1 MRLLR
6 WILVHF
12 PSVRGIPLQPHHLHE
27 QTGDDN
33 KEFVKNYDENNVHFN
48 DAMRKNRWKSKFQ
61 NPPVPHPVVR
71 LLRKQENGWSQTRPG
86 PNRSKSNDLFWKFS
100 KGCHIQFCQ
109 FLTMGLK
116 GPLENFQTFIRFGG
130 IVLFDDNVDRV
141 PAWLWEVSNFQNK
154 VGLGT
159 WLW

>member
-1 MRLLR
+1 MKKSTK
-6 WILVHF
+6 IK
-12 PSVRGIPLQPHHLHE
+12 IP
-27 QTGDDN
+27 
-33 KEFVKNYDENNVHFN
+33 
-48 DAMRKNRWKSKFQ
+48 

-86 PNRSKSNDLFWKFS
+86 QNRSKSNDLFWKFS

-130 IVLFDDNVDRV
+130 IVLQAALYDDNDGRSKTPQGLFTLVRV
-141 PAWLWEVSNFQNK
+141 EGAEPCLR
-154 VGLGT
+154 
-159 WLW
+159 